1 MSKETVL
8 NRILEML
15 NKITD
20 TDYLPYQ
27 DLMEEGGLSSLE
39 LMELIVGMEQEFHIK
54 IPTRKLRLVATAED
68 LAGLVCEG
76 EGIA

>member
-20 TDYLPYQ
+20 TDYLPY
-27 DLMEEGGLSSLE
+27 LE

-76 EGIA
+76 EGIV